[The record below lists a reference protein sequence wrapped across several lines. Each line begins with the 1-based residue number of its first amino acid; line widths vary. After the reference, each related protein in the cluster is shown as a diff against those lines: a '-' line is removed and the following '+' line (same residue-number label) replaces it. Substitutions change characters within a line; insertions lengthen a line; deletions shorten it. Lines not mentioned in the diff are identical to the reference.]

1 MFSFFKI
8 FSVNRYL
15 FFITSLY
22 LGSSLIMASEP
33 LIDKD
38 STLTYAIDEIEVVA
52 FKANKDLSIQP
63 VSATIL
69 SKEALQNHN
78 FMNIKEIS
86 AFVPNFFMPDYG
98 SRLTSPI
105 YIRGIGSRINAPSVG
120 LYVDGIPYFD
130 RSSYDFNI
138 GDIEKIEVLRGSQG
152 TIYGRN
158 TMGGIIN
165 VYTKSPFRH
174 KETTV
179 SVSAG
184 NYNHYK
190 AEGSHVGQIN
200 HALGYI
206 VSANYSHRGGY
217 FDNLYTGKKADGS
230 DALAG
235 RIRLGWQI
243 NPQWVAYLTTA
254 YEYSDQDGYPY
265 GLYDTETNKTEAVN
279 YNERSYYRRQMSNNG
294 LHLKYTTADYQ
305 LDSQSSFQYF
315 DGEQG
320 IDQDF
325 MPADQIY
332 VTFSHRQKM
341 VSQEI
346 NARSL
351 RDTPYQWQ
359 TGLFGFY
366 QHYSQDNDIEYRQSG
381 NGMLTDTKNPSS
393 GFAVY
398 HQSTFNDLL
407 TDGLS
412 ITLGLRYDWEKIKME
427 NRTKT
432 TGANGQVNDP
442 IYKKDTYSK
451 LTPKFA
457 IQYLTNKHHLAY
469 FSLSHG
475 YKAGGFN
482 TTADREEDWTFK
494 PEQSWTYEIGWK
506 GNAFEDRLQTEVC
519 LFYIDWQD
527 QQVTQ
532 KKATEQGFKLRN
544 AGKSVSKGIEITSH
558 IRPVDQLH
566 FLFNWGYTH
575 AKFREYLYDES
586 KDIDYGGYFLPLVP
600 RHTFSAAGD
609 YTLNIKAKH
618 LESIVLNMEYT
629 GIGKLFWSENNVAE
643 QPFYHTLNGK
653 ISFRNKKMALS
664 LWAKNITDSSYI
676 AYYFESMGHE
686 FAQRGKPFTIG
697 TDIQLTF

>member
-1 MFSFFKI
+1 MNR
-8 FSVNRYL
+8 SV
-15 FFITSLY
+15 FFIVSLC
-22 LGSSLIMASEP
+22 LVSSMIRASEP
-33 LIDKD
+33 FIDKD
-38 STLTYAIDEIEVVA
+38 SIPTYSIGEIEIVA
-52 FKANKDLSIQP
+52 FKANKDLAIQP
-63 VSATIL
+63 VSATTL
-69 SKEALQNHN
+69 TKEVLKNHN
-78 FMNIKEIS
+78 FMTIKEIS

-138 GDIEKIEVLRGSQG
+138 TDIEKIEVLRGSQG

-165 VYTKSPFRH
+165 VYTKSPFQHR
-174 KETTV
+174 ETTV
-179 SVSAG
+179 GATAG

-190 AEGSHVGQIN
+190 AEGSQVGQIN

-206 VSANYSHRGGY
+206 VSANYTHRGGY
-217 FDNLYTGKKADGS
+217 FNNLYTGNKADGS

-235 RIRLGWQI
+235 RVRLGWQI
-243 NPQWVAYLTTA
+243 NQRLVAYLTTA

-265 GLYDTETNKTEAVN
+265 GLYDTESNKAEAVN

-315 DGEQG
+315 DGKQG

-325 MPADQIY
+325 TPADHYY
-332 VTFSHRQKM
+332 VTFSHQQQM

-351 RDTPYQWQ
+351 KETPYQWQ

-366 QHYSQDNDIEYRQSG
+366 QHYGQNNNIEYRQSG
-381 NGMLTDTKNPSS
+381 NGMVTDTKNPSS
-393 GFAVY
+393 GIAVY

-412 ITLGLRYDWEKIKME
+412 VTLGLRYDWEKIKME

-432 TGANGQVNDP
+432 VGSAGQILDP
-442 IYKKDTYSK
+442 IYKKDTYSR
-451 LTPKFA
+451 LTPKFS
-457 IQYLTNKHHLAY
+457 IQYLTDKNHLTY
-469 FSLSHG
+469 FSVSQG

-482 TTADREEDWTFK
+482 TTVDREEDWTFK
-494 PEQSWTYEIGWK
+494 PEYSWTYEIGWK
-506 GNAFEDRLQTEVC
+506 GSAFENRLHTEIG
-519 LFYIDWQD
+519 LFYIDWRD

-558 IRPVDQLH
+558 IRPVDHLR
-566 FLFNWGYTH
+566 FLLSYGYTH
-575 AKFREYLYDES
+575 ARFREYLYDES
-586 KDIDYGGYFLPLVP
+586 KDIDYGGNFLPLVP
-600 RHTFSAAGD
+600 RNTFSAAGD
-609 YTLNIKAKH
+609 YTLNIKGRH
-618 LESIVLNMEYT
+618 LESIGFNMEYT

-643 QPFYHTLNGK
+643 QPYYHTLNGK
-653 ISFRNKKMALS
+653 ISFRHKRMTLS
-664 LWAKNITDSSYI
+664 LWAKNITNDSYI
-676 AYYFESMGHE
+676 AYYFESMGNE
-686 FAQRGKPFTIG
+686 FAQQGKPFTIG